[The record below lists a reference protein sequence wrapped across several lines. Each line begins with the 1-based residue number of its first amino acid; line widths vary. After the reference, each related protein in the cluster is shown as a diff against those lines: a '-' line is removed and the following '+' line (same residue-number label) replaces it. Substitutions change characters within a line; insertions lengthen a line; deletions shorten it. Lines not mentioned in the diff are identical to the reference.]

1 MNGTATPA
9 TSPGH
14 LLALLRATDGL
25 SRRELLDA
33 TGLARSTLYER
44 LDLLFASG
52 LAYEAES
59 LRSTGG
65 RPAKK
70 VRFDDR
76 DKVVLA
82 LDIGHTH
89 ARASVLDLSGRVITT
104 QNHKI
109 EISADP
115 KEFLAPAL
123 DDADRF
129 LEGRQLVGVG
139 VGVPSPV
146 DRVAGIISRHS
157 IMPRWE
163 PETLNTLIGSR
174 FRVPVYPEN
183 DARAFA
189 LGEASGSEMLVAVKF
204 ASGLACGIVVD
215 GEVLDG
221 VGGAAG
227 DIGHIRVVSSGGELC
242 RCGRHGC
249 LASVASGWA
258 LLKALGRPGVD
269 RPRVDSIGTHDPTV
283 RPGLTTLEELVAA
296 SADEAVEAAIVRAAE
311 SLGAALAGTVATL
324 NPDRV
329 VLGGLLGSLPIV
341 VDTVRSRILS
351 DAHPSVT
358 RNLVVS
364 ASAHGELAPSI
375 GLARLVTY
383 RLYSAAAV
391 NTRIAV

>member
-1 MNGTATPA
+1 MSGMTMPA

-14 LLALLRATDGL
+14 LLALLRETDGL
-25 SRRELLDA
+25 SRGDLLEA

-44 LDLLFASG
+44 LDYLFASG
-52 LAYEAES
+52 LAYEAET

-65 RPAKK
+65 RPARK

-76 DKVVLA
+76 GKRILA
-82 LDIGHTH
+82 FDIGHTH
-89 ARASVLDLSGRVITT
+89 ARVTVLDLAERVISTR
-104 QNHKI
+104 NHRI
-109 EISADP
+109 DISADP
-115 KEFLAPAL
+115 KEFLGPAL
-123 DDADRF
+123 VDADE
-129 LEGRQLVGVG
+129 LIEGRQLVGIG

-163 PETLNTLIGSR
+163 PETLDALIGSR

-189 LGEASGSEMLVAVKF
+189 LGEASENEMLVAVKF
-204 ASGLACGIVVD
+204 ASGLGCGIVVD

-227 DIGHIRVVSSGGELC
+227 DIGHIRVVPEGGELC
-242 RCGRHGC
+242 RCGRRGC
-249 LASVASGWA
+249 LASVATGWA
-258 LLKALGRPGVD
+258 LLKAV
-269 RPRVDSIGTHDPTV
+269 GTSNAHHPSLAAVATDPA
-283 RPGLTTLEELVAA
+283 TTLEQLLDDDTNETIQT
-296 SADEAVEAAIVRAAE
+296 AIVRAAE
-311 SLGAALAGTVATL
+311 ALGAALAGTVATL

-329 VLGGLLGSLPIV
+329 VLGGRLGSLPIV
-341 VDTVRSRILS
+341 IDTVRARILS

-364 ASAHGELAPSI
+364 ASAHGDLAPSI
-375 GLARLVTY
+375 GLARLVMH
-383 RLYSAAAV
+383 RLYSVAAV
-391 NTRIAV
+391 NALLSD